1 MKVEK
6 LCEKYWINFVY
17 KEEYWWY
24 YDIDREQISKDK
36 KWTMKKVHEFNKEL
50 EEDMNNCNCTYEEV
64 QTFSVYKSNWK
75 IWLKVIKNGK
85 QYQITLM
92 ILD

>member
-1 MKVEK
+1 MRNWKIKSLKMKVEK

-50 EEDMNNCNCTYEEV
+50 EEEMNNCNCTYEEV
-64 QTFSVYKSNWK
+64 QTFSVYK
-75 IWLKVIKNGK
+75 K
-85 QYQITLM
+85 QLED
-92 ILD
+92 LVESD